1 MEKASSAFRTISE
14 VAAEL
19 NIPKHVL
26 RFWEGKFPQLR
37 PMKLGGRRRYYR
49 PEDIDLL
56 RGIQTLLYSDGYTI
70 KGVQRILKGNGV
82 RFVKDYWREDGP
94 QANAKPGMN
103 IPNLAEE
110 AASEARREKGSL
122 SQSAKSQKSSGQK
135 AGGNSG
141 NKTPRPA
148 HAAPETVLPPVS
160 TELREMLTKL
170 LGELEECRK
179 LLREHRSRPT
189 TTKSSHGVRASR
201 AK

>member
-70 KGVQRILKGNGV
+70 KGVQRILRGNGV
-82 RFVKDYWREDGP
+82 RFVKEYWREDGTP
-94 QANAKPGMN
+94 PNGKPGVT

-110 AASEARREKGSL
+110 AASEARREKKTLGT
-122 SQSAKSQKSSGQK
+122 SQKSNGNKSASG
-135 AGGNSG
+135 AGNSG
-141 NKTPRPA
+141 KTTKSMV
-148 HAAPETVLPPVS
+148 AAVETMLPSMSP
-160 TELREMLTKL
+160 ELRQVLTKL
-170 LGELEECRK
+170 LGELEDCRK
-179 LLREHRSRPT
+179 LLRESVSNPN
-189 TTKSSHGVRASR
+189 TKS
-201 AK
+201 